1 MAAPRR
7 RSSPARRNQRRRSAP
22 TRDFWGTEAPDD
34 GVTTRIEPSDH
45 PAALIESL
53 GPPPFPGGAVA
64 QHYFDAIYE
73 RAAALAFALA
83 TAAGLGAPTEP
94 DESDDA
100 ELSDA

>member
-1 MAAPRR
+1 MSSPRR

-22 TRDFWGTEAPDD
+22 ARDFWGTENAAEGED
-34 GVTTRIEPSDH
+34 TLIAPSDD
-45 PAALIESL
+45 PTALIESL

-83 TAAGLGAPTEP
+83 TAAGLAAPSEP
-94 DESDDA
+94 SEPS
-100 ELSDA
+100 ELDG

>member
-1 MAAPRR
+1 MTSPRR

-22 TRDFWGTEAPDD
+22 VRDFWGTEHAEDD
-34 GVTTRIEPSDH
+34 AGTVIEPSDY
-45 PAALIESL
+45 PTALIESL

-83 TAAGLGAPTEP
+83 TAAGLTATDEPPEAPET
-94 DESDDA
+94 
-100 ELSDA
+100 